1 MANTIDKVRIILVGD
16 SGVGKTCFTHL
27 IAHNEC
33 LNRPGWT
40 VGCNIEVKLHEYKEG
55 TSQQKLYFIELFDIG
70 GSLSHKNSRNVF
82 YTAIHGIILV
92 HDLTNRKSH
101 GNLRDWLYE
110 ILSKDGKNT
119 YKSSSVMGGITTESN
134 GFDPEEFIGA
144 TQIPIL
150 VVGTKLDLVDEKR
163 HPKTVQKAGGIG
175 KTEQCGAE
183 EIWLNCRDPRSIAAG
198 TTDAV
203 KLARFFDRVI
213 EKKQHSRDCGFFGSS
228 SAFDR
233 RRHQTSPA
241 SFSDS
246 TSNMQAFEMKGQY
259 SSRLISPNT
268 SPTTNV
274 LIDPLN
280 LQ

>member
-70 GSLSHKNSRNVF
+70 GSLNHKNSRNVF
-82 YTAIHGIILV
+82 YTAVHGIILV

-110 ILSKDGKNT
+110 ILSKDGKDT
-119 YKSSSVMGGITTESN
+119 YKSSSMMGGITGESN

-150 VVGTKLDLVDEKR
+150 VVGTKLDLVDERR
-163 HPKTVQKAGGIG
+163 HPKTVQTAGGIA
-175 KTEQCGAE
+175 EQCGAE

-213 EKKQHSRDCGFFGSS
+213 EKKQHSRDCGFYGSAS
-228 SAFDR
+228 SFDR
-233 RRHQTSPA
+233 RRYHAPSAPFNHSTNNTH
-241 SFSDS
+241 SFE
-246 TSNMQAFEMKGQY
+246 TKNQY
-259 SSRLISPNT
+259 SSRLMSSNIN
-268 SPTTNV
+268 PTTNV
-274 LIDPLN
+274 LIDPFN

>member
-1 MANTIDKVRIILVGD
+1 MIQVTICFSIYPISFFNFF

-55 TSQQKLYFIELFDIG
+55 TPHQKLYFIELFDIG

-119 YKSSSVMGGITTESN
+119 YKSSSMMGGITTESN

-175 KTEQCGAE
+175 KSKYISVLFQGSVQLFAFKTA
-183 EIWLNCRDPRSIAAG
+183 IAIPK
-198 TTDAV
+198 DI
-203 KLARFFDRVI
+203 K
-213 EKKQHSRDCGFFGSS
+213 
-228 SAFDR
+228 
-233 RRHQTSPA
+233 
-241 SFSDS
+241 
-246 TSNMQAFEMKGQY
+246 
-259 SSRLISPNT
+259 
-268 SPTTNV
+268 
-274 LIDPLN
+274 
-280 LQ
+280 